1 MDRSKNTN
9 IQVEL
14 LREHSYPIPIDKI
27 KKRSENLAQISAYK
41 QKVDPSPRLK
51 NDSDEEILS
60 PYVKCIRSERSM
72 TSSSGSE
79 NGFDRDEDEFKT
91 IGNAWSPLLKP
102 VHLEFENEANL
113 KHISSQNQ
121 MESWKLIDKKN
132 TEYMPSK
139 LHTLFESRMKELMP
153 LLSSKYNSKSD
164 SMCYFLEDLW
174 KEFLYALLTE
184 KPSNIHMKTMNLYNF
199 DKAVLDL
206 IKHFKFKEIQKQIEV
221 IEASIRGNWKNLI
234 DSAYQVE
241 RTRDPKL
248 SPNTQKFLDSDSF
261 SDFKSAQMKTM
272 KREVSDSFTD
282 IIKNRTILEATNH
295 SILEANKTIKKL
307 SDKNEKLEE
316 SIKTMRYTFMKEL
329 QGYKNQLF
337 ILEKFPETFEPIK
350 VHYFT
355 GLESIDEQTLELL
368 NKKID
373 LITDDYNFK
382 LLRMQKY
389 NMSLEEKIGK
399 FEKIWKEKNV
409 GITINELSADDIIH
423 KLSIVES
430 EAAPIWEAF
439 SKYYGGGFFNKMIE
453 KEFGINPD
461 THEEIGNKF
470 GQEVNNLRET
480 SNEKF
485 SQFVAEAKEQ
495 IDHIQTSLRQKR
507 TEYLA
512 LKEEFEDE
520 IEKIR
525 KALEEKSQQHIEQIK
540 GADFKRYDEEKAE
553 LYAVIRNLE
562 GEIEQFKNNPRNRH
576 TSDLFKDKIRPKKE
590 MKAEKEGEDEEEKKP
605 IDWPLLSQNII
616 DRLRSEKTKIEKEML
631 NFKYLF
637 SVEEQNYKRVS
648 DRYKIAINDISF
660 LRDGKT
666 T

>member
-1 MDRSKNTN
+1 
-9 IQVEL
+9 
-14 LREHSYPIPIDKI
+14 
-27 KKRSENLAQISAYK
+27 
-41 QKVDPSPRLK
+41 
-51 NDSDEEILS
+51 
-60 PYVKCIRSERSM
+60 
-72 TSSSGSE
+72 
-79 NGFDRDEDEFKT
+79 
-91 IGNAWSPLLKP
+91 
-102 VHLEFENEANL
+102 
-113 KHISSQNQ
+113 
-121 MESWKLIDKKN
+121 
-132 TEYMPSK
+132 
-139 LHTLFESRMKELMP
+139 
-153 LLSSKYNSKSD
+153 
-164 SMCYFLEDLW
+164 
-174 KEFLYALLTE
+174 
-184 KPSNIHMKTMNLYNF
+184 
-199 DKAVLDL
+199 
-206 IKHFKFKEIQKQIEV
+206 
-221 IEASIRGNWKNLI
+221 
-234 DSAYQVE
+234 
-241 RTRDPKL
+241 
-248 SPNTQKFLDSDSF
+248 
-261 SDFKSAQMKTM
+261 
-272 KREVSDSFTD
+272 
-282 IIKNRTILEATNH
+282 
-295 SILEANKTIKKL
+295 
-307 SDKNEKLEE
+307 
-316 SIKTMRYTFMKEL
+316 
-329 QGYKNQLF
+329 
-337 ILEKFPETFEPIK
+337 
-350 VHYFT
+350 
-355 GLESIDEQTLELL
+355 
-368 NKKID
+368 
-373 LITDDYNFK
+373 
-382 LLRMQKY
+382 
-389 NMSLEEKIGK
+389 
-399 FEKIWKEKNV
+399 
-409 GITINELSADDIIH
+409 
-423 KLSIVES
+423 
-430 EAAPIWEAF
+430 
-439 SKYYGGGFFNKMIE
+439 MIE

-648 DRYKIAINDISF
+648 DRFKIAINDISF